1 MTANRDQPEL
11 PFLTPD
17 QAATLEG
24 ARAAIERAQQKA
36 WMGRRNAE
44 ADELGR
50 IGDELIA
57 MLEANATAIRQTRHP
72 SQPRPT

>member
-1 MTANRDQPEL
+1 MTPAYNQPAL

-36 WMGRRNAE
+36 WMARRNAE

-57 MLEANATAIRQTRHP
+57 MLEANATAIRNTRYP
-72 SQPRPT
+72 SQPRP